1 MKKIS
6 RRLSHVIDKELTNHI
21 LPIKTEN
28 GILVG
33 DVEIVS
39 DNNLKHVQRN
49 GILLYKNIYLNIAAT
64 KIANLIAVN
73 RHLIGVKEIYRQ
85 DQEYGRYF
93 VDSQQ
98 LRSFYERS
106 VQQQDYEA
114 ANIYW
119 ARYTER
125 KDRATAAKNRLEAL
139 VKRFE

>member
-1 MKKIS
+1 MKKVS
-6 RRLSHVIDKELTNHI
+6 RRLAHVIDKELT
-21 LPIKTEN
+21 KTIVPVKTPT

-39 DNNLKHVQRN
+39 DGNLKHIRRHNRVIFQD
-49 GILLYKNIYLNIAAT
+49 IYLNLAAT
-64 KIANLIAVN
+64 KMANLMALN
-73 RHLIGVKEIYRQ
+73 RFPLGVQEIYYQ

-98 LRSFYERS
+98 LRTFYERA
-106 VQQQDYEA
+106 QRQNDYDL

-125 KDRATAAKNRLEAL
+125 KDRAQAAKNRLEAL
-139 VKRFE
+139 VNRFE